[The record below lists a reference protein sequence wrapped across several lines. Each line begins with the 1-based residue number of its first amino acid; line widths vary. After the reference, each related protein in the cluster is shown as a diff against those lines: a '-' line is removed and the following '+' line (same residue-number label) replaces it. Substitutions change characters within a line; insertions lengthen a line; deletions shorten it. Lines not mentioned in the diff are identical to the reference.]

1 MASSNNGTTDLTWIN
16 FCHSGIQRATT
27 AAAATTPTSTWTT
40 TTARACPAA
49 PARTSSSI
57 LETWRIAIRQRGSAA
72 PSPRSPTTACV
83 VERRTRPLISSG
95 RLMVW
100 ISIKLSCY
108 SNRCRYFTDEVK
120 VTSKDCAYFI
130 SKATISIGLAWQVY
144 RNSKIANI
152 NFLVRMSKEWSI
164 FTFWTNRCPHFLYP
178 LVAPAVRYN
187 H

>member
-49 PARTSSSI
+49 PAPTSSSI

-108 SNRCRYFTDEVK
+108 SNRCRYFTDEG
-120 VTSKDCAYFI
+120 
-130 SKATISIGLAWQVY
+130 KATAEAGLAFSIYFTEICWQ
-144 RNSKIANI
+144 NSP
-152 NFLVRMSKEWSI
+152 SHSSSI
-164 FTFWTNRCPHFLYP
+164 VKRHPRGPPEGVPDAVLDGHVWNETNSFI
-178 LVAPAVRYN
+178 
-187 H
+187 